1 MTHATAA
8 EPLKVLVP
16 FTAAEDIAGLQDIF
30 VYLRPETNGMLTES
44 SLFGVL
50 RGSPVYSAHTRMAYL
65 ANIPGGFL
73 VENRIIED
81 HYRHKISF
89 ARQGKALFTPGMI
102 EGFEEHFGEGFEGAD
117 VLGAYQF
124 IEKTGMDEEELF
136 RLWVDRDD
144 FLVLHGQTIKHWA
157 GRYIINYDIPA
168 LLHKNSKE
176 TDIAVF
182 LLRSCLSSGDF
193 KAMIDDMEAS
203 LRAAGVLEDGMPPSR
218 AFHYSKGPFEQLLDA
233 RGFLYRPDGSHVP
246 LEELCFHRFLV
257 SRGLNGPEIL
267 ELLNNPIR
275 ILNLPSGG
283 ETEGNLFSF
292 TAGMGFAE
300 AFASVNGNTM
310 LPHTFF
316 K

>member
-168 LLHKNSKE
+168 LLHRNNRD

-182 LLRSCLSSGDF
+182 LLRSTLSSEDF
-193 KAMIDDMEAS
+193 KAMIHDMEDA
-203 LRAAGVLEDGMPPSR
+203 LRKAGILEQNMPPSR

-233 RGFLYRPDGSHVP
+233 RGFLYRAGGEHIP
-246 LEELCFHRFLV
+246 LEELCFCRFLM
-257 SRGLNGPEIL
+257 SRGLTPDDIL
-267 ELLNNPIR
+267 GIIENPIMTFR
-275 ILNLPSGG
+275 LPGGG
-283 ETEGNLFSF
+283 EVESDVFTF
-292 TAGMGFAE
+292 TAGMGYEE
-300 AFASVNGNTM
+300 AFAALNGKKRSHSD
-310 LPHTFF
+310 P
-316 K
+316 